1 MSLVNKYYRHSKI
14 SESRFR
20 QLARCFALDLT
31 ATNAAELTGL
41 STRSANAIHFKI
53 RCRLA
58 ESDKGTAFTG
68 GGDVEVDESYFG
80 PRRVRGKRG
89 RGAGGKTIVFGI
101 FEREGRV
108 YTEIIPDART
118 RTFQAVIRGRVG
130 LEKVVRSDGW
140 RGYDGL
146 VDVGYRKHFRV
157 RHREDCFANGKTHI
171 NGIEA
176 LWSFAKRGL
185 AKFCGV
191 SKHTFWLHLK
201 ECEWRFNHRDVDL
214 YQTLLKLLRERP
226 L

>member
-1 MSLVNKYYRHSKI
+1 MSYT
-14 SESRFR
+14 SRFVAAWPR
-20 QLARCFALDLT
+20 RASAPHSSEVETSKWTRAISARAGCEA
-31 ATNAAELTGL
+31 NAAEEQAVR
-41 STRSANAIHFKI
+41 RSSSA
-53 RCRLA
+53 
-58 ESDKGTAFTG
+58 S
-68 GGDVEVDESYFG
+68 
-80 PRRVRGKRG
+80 
-89 RGAGGKTIVFGI
+89 
-101 FEREGRV
+101 FEREGQV
-108 YTEIIPDART
+108 YTEIVPDARK
-118 RTFQAVIRGRVG
+118 RTLQAVIRGRVG
-130 LEKVVRSDGW
+130 LEKAIHSDGW

-176 LWSFAKRGL
+176 FWSFAKRRL

-191 SKHTFWLHLK
+191 PKHTFWLHLK